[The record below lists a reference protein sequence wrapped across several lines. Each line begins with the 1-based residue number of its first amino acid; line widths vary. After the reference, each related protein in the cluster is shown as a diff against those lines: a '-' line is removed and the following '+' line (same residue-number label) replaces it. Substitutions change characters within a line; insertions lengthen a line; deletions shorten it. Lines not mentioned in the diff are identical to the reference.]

1 MKLFGPLYDRV
12 LVWSAHPRAPWYL
25 GGLSLAESSFFP
37 VPPDVMLAPM
47 VLARPP
53 HWWRLA
59 LLTTLTSVVGGLI
72 GYAIGYFAI
81 DAVIP
86 LLQRVGWYE
95 HFVAAS
101 ELYVEWG
108 VWIVFLAGFSPVP
121 YKVFTIASGAAGM
134 ALLPFAV
141 ASLVGRAS
149 RFFLVA
155 AIVRTVG
162 PRVEPMLRKYIDTI
176 GWITVAVAVVAWL
189 VLRG

>member
-1 MKLFGPLYDRV
+1 MKLFGPVYDRV

-25 GGLSLAESSFFP
+25 GGLSVAESSFFP
-37 VPPDVMLAPM
+37 IPPDVMLAPM

-53 HWWRLA
+53 YWWRFA
-59 LLTTLTSVVGGLI
+59 LLTTVASVVGGLI

-86 LLQRVGWYE
+86 LLHRLGWYD
-95 HFVAAS
+95 HFVYAS

-108 VWIVFLAGFSPVP
+108 VWIVLLAGFSPIP

-134 ALLPFAV
+134 AVLPFVA
-141 ASLVGRAS
+141 ASLVGRAA

-155 AIVRTVG
+155 ALVRAIG
-162 PRVEPMLRKYIDTI
+162 PRIEPTLRKYIDTI
-176 GWITVAVAVVAWL
+176 GWITVVVAVVAWF